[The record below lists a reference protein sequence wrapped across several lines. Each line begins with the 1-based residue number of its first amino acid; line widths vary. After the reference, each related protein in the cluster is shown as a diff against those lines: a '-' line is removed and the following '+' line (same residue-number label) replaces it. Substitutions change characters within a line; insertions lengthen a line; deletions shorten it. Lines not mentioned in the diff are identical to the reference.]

1 MALLFSVVV
10 SKWGLFQYTMHF
22 LLCNLNRYNSLS
34 FIQYL
39 NYVVIRPRGLALVLE
54 ILNWKLCYSCFAEG
68 WSRAGVYQTRTNR
81 EGFVWWGLQGSRQ
94 SDPTSGGH
102 QNNWLR
108 RSWRWNWRHPT
119 GNSSPQSMWFS
130 LCHQIL
136 RIIPQGEMPRASEKS
151 VNKNRISFPYLS
163 HFPNFSLPLKI

>member
-1 MALLFSVVV
+1 MPCKMQLFSDSYRFRLKGVSKLKPVPLNDSMAMALLFSVVV

-39 NYVVIRPRGLALVLE
+39 NYVVLRPRGLALVLE

-102 QNNWLR
+102 QNNWLG
-108 RSWRWNWRHPT
+108 RSWGWNWRHPT
-119 GNSSPQSMWFS
+119 GNSSP
-130 LCHQIL
+130 
-136 RIIPQGEMPRASEKS
+136 
-151 VNKNRISFPYLS
+151 
-163 HFPNFSLPLKI
+163 